1 MSVTREAP
9 HDSPS
14 SWGAARGPVTQILQ
28 VQTDLQQKQLTGQ
41 ENKATRRLQQ
51 KDIMLLFYNL
61 FLSYSQQIK
70 LFN

>member
-14 SWGAARGPVTQILQ
+14 SWGAARGPVTQILE

-51 KDIMLLFYNL
+51 KDIMLFYNL
-61 FLSYSQQIK
+61 FLLYSQQIK